1 MKKKKIMVVE
11 DEPIIVQLFRI
22 NFELRGYQVV
32 GTEGPTNVLE
42 KVIEEEPD
50 LIMLD
55 LLMPGKTGWDV
66 LEELKA
72 NPKTASIPVIICSV
86 IAKPEDI
93 QRGEEMGA
101 SAYVTKPFD
110 LRELVSIV
118 EKILGTGEEE
128 GEDE

>member
-1 MKKKKIMVVE
+1 MKKKIMVVE

-32 GTEGPTNVLE
+32 GIEGSENVLE

-50 LIMLD
+50 LIILD
-55 LLMPGKTGWDV
+55 LLMPKRNGWDV

-72 NPKTASIPVIICSV
+72 NPKTASVPVIICSV

-93 QRGEEMGA
+93 RRGEEMGA
-101 SAYVTKPFD
+101 SAYVTKPFE
-110 LRELVSIV
+110 LREMVSVV
-118 EKILGTGEEE
+118 ERILGTGEENE
-128 GEDE
+128 GEE